1 MALED
6 KEKKEYKEFL
16 ELPEKE
22 LPKPFKVLKEFTL
35 DRLYKVGNSIEL
47 LNGKTK
53 DVLISNKFIK

>member
-6 KEKKEYKEFL
+6 KKQAF
-16 ELPEKE
+16 ELPEAN
-22 LPKPFKVLKEFTL
+22 LPKAYKVLKEFTL
-35 DRLYKVGNSIEL
+35 DKLYKVGNSIEL

>member
-6 KEKKEYKEFL
+6 KKQAF
-16 ELPEKE
+16 ELPEAN
-22 LPKPFKVLKEFTL
+22 LPKAYKVLKEFTL